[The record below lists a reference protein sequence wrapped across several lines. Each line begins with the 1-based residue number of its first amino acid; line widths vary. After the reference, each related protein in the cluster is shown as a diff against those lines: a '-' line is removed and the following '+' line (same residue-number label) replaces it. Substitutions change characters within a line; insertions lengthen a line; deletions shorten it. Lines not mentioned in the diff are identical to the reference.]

1 MERYDL
7 VIPTA
12 MAVENSAPTNHVI
25 RNVEPNFRSRNKLI
39 SNSVQID
46 ANIDIIISNARIIL
60 TLK

>member
-1 MERYDL
+1 
-7 VIPTA
+7 